1 MNQVKYSQY
10 DADLDL
16 PIDYTFSDADGTL
29 GIGASGATFF
39 SPIGTEMEAAQYKIP
54 VIYTPRLYQVEA
66 ADFMAGA
73 VRGQR
78 VSLLQDGG
86 EVAMFYLTAISGGKK
101 LQGGRYLCYL
111 EGTDIAGLYAT
122 RPHAGDVYTG
132 KTFIQ
137 VLREITGHQYTWIG
151 STSHPA
157 LRILVKGSRYDL
169 DPLIAI
175 DNYIWNQTITGRL
188 PYEEDGRINM
198 RRLLEYV
205 GAHIEYRAIP
215 PDIHLSWT
223 TPGEVVAWIT
233 TDWPGTPVEISPY
246 KTYVGDNYLPADD
259 IGTVAVNEYSYLDL
273 NDTPTETI
281 YKTDVAVSGA
291 LIKFDKPMAELT
303 ATGLTINSSSANHA
317 IVTGTG
323 TLVGRP
329 YIVTVREIS
338 DVITA
343 EKNNSKLLDN
353 PLATS
358 LVAPAMLDR
367 FSNYI
372 ANAKKFSS
380 AFVSPGDKGAGS
392 FVRIEDP
399 LGNLRNSYVT
409 KCEAIYSGIT
419 KASSELVT
427 GWVPVSGAAYTQRE
441 IMTSSG
447 TLTVPE
453 GVVRMRLYLIQ
464 GGKGGWGGYK
474 GGDGASGYR
483 DPFSGVWTYGD
494 TAGDGGEVGEG
505 GDPGKVYI
513 VDVEEEDIAA
523 SYAVTIGSPGA
534 AGAANHGEGSE
545 GTHTTATGGGTTY
558 SSNSGQVPAYGITDP
573 IDPSQIYAMPGQ
585 PGVYAGLKGVDDGYP
600 YIRTLTDT
608 ETGVTGNTTWSSG
621 ASSSARK
628 TGGGG
633 PAYGNNGGDATGW
646 PYGGGAGAN
655 AVLDGFNGYT
665 APIGTYGSGGIGG
678 NGGGGGGQG
687 HQDPGGTGGNGSP
700 GGPGAP
706 GVLIALFAFGTTPTP
721 VPEENYLLD
730 SDGEQLYDFYYE
742 RLAAQEE

>member
-16 PIDYTFSDADGTL
+16 PIDYTFSDEDGTL

-157 LRILVKGSRYDL
+157 LRVLIKGSRYDL

-175 DNYIWNQTITGRL
+175 DNYIWNQSITGRL

-246 KTYVGDNYLPADD
+246 KTYVGDSYLPADD

-419 KASSELVT
+419 KATSELVT
-427 GWVPVSGAAYTQRE
+427 GWVPVSGAAYTQRVV
-441 IMTSSG
+441 MTSSG
-447 TLTVPE
+447 TLTVPD
-453 GVVRMRLYLIQ
+453 GAVRMRLYLIQ
-464 GGKGGWGGYK
+464 GGKGGWGGYPGESK
-474 GGDGASGYR
+474 AGLEA
-483 DPFSGVWTYGD
+483 
-494 TAGDGGEVGEG
+494 TAGGAAGEG

-513 VDVEEEDIAA
+513 VDVEEEDLAA

-534 AGAANHGEGSE
+534 AGAVNHGEGSE
-545 GTHTTATGGGTTY
+545 GTHTTATGGGKTF
-558 SSNSGQVPAYGITDP
+558 SSNDGQVPVYGITDP
-573 IDPSQIYAMPGQ
+573 IDPSKIYAKPGQ
-585 PGVYAGLKGVDDGYP
+585 PGVYAGIKGHGQGEGYL
-600 YIRTLTDT
+600 TLTDT
-608 ETGVTGNTTWSSG
+608 ETAVTSTTTWGQGNYRSGGSSYID
-621 ASSSARK
+621 AY
-628 TGGGG
+628 GGG
-633 PAYGNNGGDATGW
+633 PAYGSNGGNAEARGRA
-646 PYGGGAGAN
+646 GNGAS
-655 AVLDGFNGYT
+655 AVLDGFGGYT
-665 APIGTYGSGGIGG
+665 APIPSYGSGGIGG
-678 NGGGGGGQG
+678 NGGGGAGYGYV
-687 HQDPGGTGGNGSP
+687 GTSWGLPGNGSK
-700 GGPGAP
+700 GGAGAQ